1 MQFVFQV
8 AEENISLEELKSIA
22 NELKLI
28 GKKWSE
34 IEKSLPSHT
43 TANQLLRFAVSLRYI
58 IIIIIK
64 IYCFYRRR
72 DFSREVLTY
81 SIYACV
87 NLFSQNERAR
97 N

>member
-28 GKKWSE
+28 RSVQRKISIFIEKKWSE

-43 TANQLLRFAVSLRYI
+43 TANQLLCFAVSLRYLRITALLECI
-58 IIIIIK
+58 IG
-64 IYCFYRRR
+64 IYKHEFTNKKQ
-72 DFSREVLTY
+72 E
-81 SIYACV
+81 I
-87 NLFSQNERAR
+87 
-97 N
+97 